1 MFSHFYNESIRK
13 LVVGFGGLFNQIQ
26 IHKFNS
32 DGSVKEKVLVPISYG
47 PKEKFIRRIRNMS
60 SISEDV
66 KIILSNTTP
75 PDKSPNTS
83 GTPPTGVETQGN
95 PADIASKRTSGKPSD
110 LDGII

>member
-66 KIILSNTTP
+66 NKTQITLPHIGFDITAIIYDVDRVTNKLRKKQSY
-75 PDKSPNTS
+75 
-83 GTPPTGVETQGN
+83 
-95 PADIASKRTSGKPSD
+95 
-110 LDGII
+110 